1 VRPPEHLILRRRQP
15 SQARD
20 VRAWREAVMLLLLLP
35 LLVRVVPELEG
46 VDMANMINVK
56 KKERRPES
64 DQGRSFS
71 PGFI

>member
-1 VRPPEHLILRRRQP
+1 M
-15 SQARD
+15 
-20 VRAWREAVMLLLLLP
+20 RAWREAVTLLLLLP